1 MGLTSSNLKF
11 ILKKSKRHNFT
22 GPLLTFGN
30 QDIYATAENIRRWAK
45 EENVSLSEPQTILYS
60 TSGDV
65 PTINK
70 EAKEYIHAKTFFDFL
85 GIHEDEYYDID
96 KFPFDKPKIIHDL
109 QYPVENRY
117 HDFFNLIIDSG
128 TLEHIFDV
136 RAVMENIVKM
146 TKTGGYVLQFIPAQ
160 NFLNHGFYQFS
171 PTFFYDFYS
180 QNGFEIVESYIVEI
194 RGTYDR
200 YYAYNQEKDYTGLF
214 FNPKSRLVNCFLV
227 KKVKRIDQI
236 VLPDQFFYKK
246 LAEDTRV
253 VAEDFQRTNIDKMS
267 AYFRASVP
275 IRFHGL
281 FFSLYSFLKRVSS
294 KRRYLDIRKQ

>member
-11 ILKKSKRHNFT
+11 LLKKSKQYKFS

-30 QDIYATAENIRRWAK
+30 QDIYATAQDVKRWAK
-45 EENVSLSEPQTILYS
+45 EDGVLLSQPKEVLYS

-70 EAKEYIHAKTFFDFL
+70 EAKEYIHAKTFFEFL
-85 GIHEDEYYDID
+85 GIREEEYYDID
-96 KFPFDKPKIIHDL
+96 KFDFDRPKIIHDL
-109 QYPVENRY
+109 QYPIESKY
-117 HDFFNLIIDSG
+117 HDFFNLIVDSG

-136 RAVMENIVKM
+136 RAVMENIVRI

-171 PTFFYDFYS
+171 PTFFYDFYT
-180 QNGFEIVESYIVEI
+180 QNGFEIVDAYIVEI
-194 RGTYDR
+194 RGSYDR
-200 YYAYNQEKDYTGLF
+200 YYAYDQEKDYTGLF
-214 FNPKSRLVNCFLV
+214 FNPGNRLVNCFLV
-227 KKVKRIDQI
+227 KKVSKVGQI

-246 LAEDTRV
+246 LAEDTKL
-253 VAEDFQRTNIDKMS
+253 VAEDFQRTGVDKAS
-267 AYFRASVP
+267 TYFRSLIP

-281 FFSLYSFLKRVSS
+281 FFGLYSFLNRVLS
-294 KRRYLDIRKQ
+294 KRRYIDIRK

>member
-1 MGLTSSNLKF
+1 MGLTSSNLQF
-11 ILKKSKRHNFT
+11 ILKKSKKYKFS
-22 GPLLTFGN
+22 GPILTFGN

-45 EENVSLSEPQTILYS
+45 EDGILLSEPRTILSS

-70 EAKEYIHAKTFFDFL
+70 EAKEYIHARTFFEFL
-85 GIHEDEYYDID
+85 GISEEEYYDID
-96 KFPFDKPKIIHDL
+96 KFDFDRPKIIHDL
-109 QYPVENRY
+109 QYPVESRY
-117 HDFFNLIIDSG
+117 HDFFNLIVDSG

-136 RAVMENIVKM
+136 RAVMENIVQM

-171 PTFFYDFYS
+171 PTFFYDFYT

-200 YYAYNQEKDYTGLF
+200 YHAYDQEKDYTGLF
-214 FNPKSRLVNCFLV
+214 FNPKNRLVNCFLSR
-227 KKVKRIDQI
+227 KVRKVDHIG
-236 VLPDQFFYKK
+236 LPDQFFYKK
-246 LAEDTRV
+246 LAEDAKI
-253 VAEDFQRTNIDKMS
+253 VAKDFRKTGVDKIS
-267 AYFRASVP
+267 TYFRSTVP

-281 FFSLYSFLKRVSS
+281 FFGLYSFLKRMSS
-294 KRRYLDIRKQ
+294 KRKHFDIRK